1 METFLTIFTIILLIL
16 TISMLNLV
24 VYNSIKDLIEDLPKW
39 LKRLLLF
46 PPLPIVATLVIAMIF
61 SATYIVENVKKYW

>member
-24 VYNSIKDLIEDLPKW
+24 IYKTIKDVIEDLPKW
-39 LKRLLLF
+39 LKRLLLL
-46 PPLPIVATLVIAMIF
+46 PPLPMVSALVIAMVF
-61 SATYIVENVKKYW
+61 SAIYVLESVKKYW